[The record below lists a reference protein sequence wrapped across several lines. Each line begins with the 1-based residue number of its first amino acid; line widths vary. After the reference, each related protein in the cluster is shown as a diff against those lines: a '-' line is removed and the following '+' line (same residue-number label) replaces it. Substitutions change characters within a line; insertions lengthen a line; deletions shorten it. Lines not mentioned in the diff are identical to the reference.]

1 MKYIKDK
8 NIVVM
13 DLMDLEHCG
22 FDHED
27 FEFELRTSGIR
38 DREARWPVAL
48 IVNFAGGAVVT
59 PDTGKE
65 SIGKMKEM
73 KDKFDK
79 LLGKLLTR

>member
-1 MKYIKDK
+1 MAILPDCRTAGR
-8 NIVVM
+8 
-13 DLMDLEHCG
+13 DD
-22 FDHED
+22 FDVQ
-27 FEFELRTSGIR
+27 LRASGIG

-65 SIGKMKEM
+65 SIASMKEM

>member
-1 MKYIKDK
+1 MGLTILPDCRTAGR
-8 NIVVM
+8 
-13 DLMDLEHCG
+13 DD
-22 FDHED
+22 FDVQ
-27 FEFELRTSGIR
+27 LRASGIG

-48 IVNFAGGAVVT
+48 IVNFGGGAVVT

-65 SIGKMKEM
+65 LIRKMKEM